1 MAELGII
8 TMLAKSPKKAAFTAR
23 QMIDI
28 YEQSGRQTDT
38 DALRATARQLYP
50 EILQD
55 GEPPILCTSGCG
67 RYFPVGEEYVAPAF
81 TLITNRALMIGILPD
96 GTAVEY

>member
-8 TMLAKSPKKAAFTAR
+8 TMLAKTPKKAAFTVE
-23 QMIDI
+23 QLIDI
-28 YEQSGRQTDT
+28 YERSGRKTDT

-55 GEPPILCTSGCG
+55 GQPPITCRPGCG
-67 RYFPVGEEYVAPAF
+67 RAFRVDEEYVRPKF
-81 TLITNRALMIGILPD
+81 TLVTNRALMVGILPD
-96 GTAVEY
+96 GTPLEY

>member
-8 TMLAKSPKKAAFTAR
+8 TMLAKTPKKAAFTAA

-28 YEQSGRQTDT
+28 YEKSGRKTDT
-38 DALRATARQLYP
+38 AALRATARELYP
-50 EILQD
+50 DILQD
-55 GEPPILCTSGCG
+55 GEPPILCSDGCG
-67 RYFPVGEEYVAPAF
+67 RFFPVGEEYVAPAH

-96 GTAVEY
+96 GTPVEF

>member
-8 TMLAKSPKKAAFTAR
+8 TMLAKTPKKAAFTAA
-23 QMIDI
+23 QMIEI
-28 YEQSGRQTDT
+28 YEKSGRKTET
-38 DALRATARQLYP
+38 AALRATARDLYP

-55 GEPPILCTSGCG
+55 GEPPITCSDGCG
-67 RYFPVGEEYVAPAF
+67 RFFLVEEEYVAPTH

-96 GTAVEY
+96 GTPMEF